1 MWLGVLIFH
10 TVVPTQI
17 FAPLTH
23 KSTTPYTNKTER
35 NWADFFFISQPE
47 FFLCNK
53 SWSPCLIFFKNHPKN
68 STYFQH
74 WIMTLKIM
82 ILQFLRSLFIKF
94 GLSKKHTK
102 FEKKIHLDLT
112 LLSNIKSKWKIFF
125 QILWT
130 SQNIWTLLKVS
141 RYVVWRK

>member
-1 MWLGVLIFH
+1 MIRCFN
-10 TVVPTQI
+10 I
-17 FAPLTH
+17 SYCRA
-23 KSTTPYTNKTER
+23 YTNICATNSQKYNTLYKQ
-35 NWADFFFISQPE
+35 NWKKLSWFFFISQPE

-112 LLSNIKSKWKIFF
+112 LLSNVKFKRKIFSNF
-125 QILWT
+125 MCFLE
-130 SQNIWTLLKVS
+130 SPNLKNNLLKNL
-141 RYVVWRK
+141 